1 MTLSSSQ
8 KAALTRA
15 VGDRSVRWDV
25 PLASRT
31 TYRIG
36 GPADALVTLL
46 AVEELQRVLAL
57 CRSEGLRWKVVGRGS
72 NILADDDG
80 FRGVIIVLEGKFK
93 YIVRQGPVTE
103 RQTIVHAGAAV
114 GLPRLADW
122 CSAEGL
128 SGLEFA
134 AGIPGSVAG
143 AVIMNAGAWGEDMA
157 GVVAAVELT
166 GAEDTLVLDGQQLRL
181 TYRCCESRS
190 DWQADRV
197 ISAVL
202 VRLKP
207 EKQKV
212 IKERMSQ
219 LLDKRRSSQPAG
231 LPSGGCVF
239 KNPPGMSAGR
249 LIDEAGLK
257 GTRIGDARVDE
268 THGNFFVNC
277 GAARAADIQAL
288 MKLVCERVYR
298 HSGVRLEPELE
309 FLPAEAGI

>member
-57 CRSEGLRWKVVGRGS
+57 CRSEGLRWKVFGRGS

-103 RQTIVHAGAAV
+103 RQTIIHAGAAV

-166 GAEDTLVLDGQQLRL
+166 GAEDTLVLDGQQLRFS
-181 TYRCCESRS
+181 YRCCESRS

-212 IKERMSQ
+212 IKERMGQ
-219 LLDKRRSSQPAG
+219 LLDKRRSSQPSG